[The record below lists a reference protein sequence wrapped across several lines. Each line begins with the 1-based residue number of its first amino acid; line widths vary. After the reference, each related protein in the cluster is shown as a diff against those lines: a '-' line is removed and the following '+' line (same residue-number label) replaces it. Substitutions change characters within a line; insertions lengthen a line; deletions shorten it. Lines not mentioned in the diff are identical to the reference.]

1 MKVFDYICS
10 VKSVL
15 KTLEKLNLRPEDA
28 GYIAMFEEYKEMK
41 VRGDKITYIAES
53 LSAKYGIKPRKFYY
67 IIKKFNSPL

>member
-15 KTLEKLNLRPEDA
+15 QTLEKLNLRPEDA

-41 VRGDKITYIAES
+41 SHGEKVDYIAEV

-67 IIKKFNSPL
+67 IVKKFNSPL